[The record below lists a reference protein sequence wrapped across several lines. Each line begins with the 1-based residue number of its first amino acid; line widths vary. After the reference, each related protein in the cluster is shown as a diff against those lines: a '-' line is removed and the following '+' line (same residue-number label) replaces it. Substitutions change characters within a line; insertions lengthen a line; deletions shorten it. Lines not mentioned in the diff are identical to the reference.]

1 MATCDI
7 CGRSEFEIQHQAQY
21 SSQKIEI
28 DEDGL
33 WICGECKAGL
43 TEVPLG
49 NEYEGEQ
56 DDRIREL
63 AGKSAGAIC
72 RTMDLPYT
80 HPYRSIID
88 AASKIAYD
96 EERYLSTWT
105 FVEQWMD
112 GTTLW
117 LSADK
122 STRAL
127 VFPNGN
133 VEFQANA

>member
-21 SSQKIEI
+21 SSRKIEI

-72 RTMDLPYT
+72 RTMDLP
-80 HPYRSIID
+80 
-88 AASKIAYD
+88 
-96 EERYLSTWT
+96 
-105 FVEQWMD
+105 
-112 GTTLW
+112 
-117 LSADK
+117 
-122 STRAL
+122 
-127 VFPNGN
+127 
-133 VEFQANA
+133 